1 MPTSKV
7 AAIEKTL
14 QKTNEWLV
22 RIMQGLGTA
31 EPEQAYAVLR
41 ATLHSLRDALP
52 PEEATAIGSQ
62 LPLMMRGIYYEGW
75 RASPGAPQEA
85 PADRFL
91 RRVTEELGRTAAEAR
106 LDVVLQVLS
115 REIAS
120 DGIDVQR
127 ILPESL
133 RASWRK

>member
-1 MPTSKV
+1 MPTSRV

-31 EPEQAYAVLR
+31 EPELAYTMLR
-41 ATLHSLRDALP
+41 ATLHALRDALP

-75 RASPGAPQEA
+75 RASPGALGET
-85 PADRFL
+85 PANRFL
-91 RRVTEELGRTAAEAR
+91 RRITEELGKTAVEAR

-120 DGIDVQR
+120 DGVDVQR

>member
-41 ATLHSLRDALP
+41 ATLHALRDALP

-75 RASPGAPQEA
+75 RASPGAHVEA

-91 RRVTEELGRTAAEAR
+91 RRVSEEMDETAAATK

-120 DGIDVQR
+120 DGVDVQR